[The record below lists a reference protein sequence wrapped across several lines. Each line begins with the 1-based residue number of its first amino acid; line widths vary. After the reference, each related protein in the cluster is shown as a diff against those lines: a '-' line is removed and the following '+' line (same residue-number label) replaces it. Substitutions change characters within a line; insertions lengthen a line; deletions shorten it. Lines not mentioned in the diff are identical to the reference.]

1 VEGDRDRI
9 FEPFRRLEATADRP
23 GSGLGPALAAQQAR
37 EHAAT
42 VRVDASPAGG
52 TRMVVAFATA

>member
-1 VEGDRDRI
+1 LHRAG
-9 FEPFRRLEATADRP
+9 RLP
-23 GSGLGPALAAQQAR
+23 GTGLGLALAAQRAR

-52 TRMVVAFATA
+52 TRMVVAFGAA